1 MLFIL
6 MGPSSTG
13 KSSIATELNKELK
26 GEIYTGKDYLRF
38 AKNKNYAWNKFKS
51 ELVKISKE
59 DISSSI
65 IYVTTEKEDILKLRD
80 IKNAKFIKILSD
92 LETLKSRFS
101 KRMGGNLPKSVEE
114 MLKRQLKEWE
124 EVESDLCINTS
135 VKKDKKII
143 IKEILENI

>member
-38 AKNKNYAWNKFKS
+38 AKNKNYAWNNFKS

-65 IYVTTEKEDILKLRD
+65 IYVTTEKEDISKLRD
-80 IKNAKFIKILSD
+80 IKNAKFIKILAN

-101 KRMGGNLPKSVEE
+101 KRMGG
-114 MLKRQLKEWE
+114 
-124 EVESDLCINTS
+124 
-135 VKKDKKII
+135 
-143 IKEILENI
+143 